1 MTDPRLKG
9 RAARLWTGYRRLIW
23 AFVAG
28 GAAACVLAGIFGM
41 AVVEFGLYD
50 VAAARQHIDV
60 VSWALHKTFKQSVAR
75 SASGKPEP
83 QFSQSQVISGFRQ
96 YQADCMMC
104 HGGPGVARAAW
115 VKGLEPTPPYLLD
128 AGNRWTAAELNYIL
142 QEGIKMSAMPS
153 WGETRSKEQVW
164 ELVAFLKAFPGISP
178 AQFAELQRQYPA
190 GKPAPPSK
198 TR

>member
-1 MTDPRLKG
+1 MPEPRWRE
-9 RAARLWTGYRRLIW
+9 RAARLWDDYRRLVW

-28 GAAACVLAGIFGM
+28 GVTAGVLAGIGAL

-50 VAAARQHIDV
+50 IAAAQPHNDV
-60 VSWALHKTFKQSVAR
+60 VSWALHKTFKRSVAR
-75 SASGKPEP
+75 HATRDPQP
-83 QFSQSQVISGFRQ
+83 QFSRAQVISGFRQ
-96 YQADCMMC
+96 YQSDCMMC

-128 AGNRWTAAELNYIL
+128 AGNRWTAAQLNYIL

-164 ELVAFLKAFPGISP
+164 DLVAFLKAFPDISP
-178 AQFAELQRQYPA
+178 AQFAELRHRYPA
-190 GKPAPPSK
+190 EKPVPSDV
-198 TR
+198 R